1 MKILLIEDDEYAASI
16 LAKLLA
22 NHDYV
27 VDTTSDGET
36 GLKLAKE
43 YNYNL
48 ILLDVLLP
56 ELDGISIC
64 RQLRNEGYEVP
75 ILILTALDK
84 STDRVM
90 GLDAG
95 ADDYLIKPCDFSEL
109 IARVRALLRRGRE
122 LLPEVLTWENLKV
135 DLKTTEVTYNQKRLH
150 LTPKEYGLLELLLR
164 NPQRIFS
171 RSKILDFVWSVDE
184 FPGEEAVTTQIK
196 GLRRKLKAVGMSK
209 DLIETVYGLGYRLK
223 QEDNKAENQEPA
235 LIPHHPHLQAK
246 TEVLTVVAK
255 MREELKNSLTEQ
267 MELFERA
274 IALLATGAL
283 DHTLREKAIAQA
295 HRLIGSLG
303 SLGLPEGSKVA
314 RQIEDLFQ
322 NTTAKDQSVALQI
335 NKLVE
340 LLWQI
345 VVKGDGDT
353 ETRRYGETVNI
364 FDRLPASPT
373 LRVFASFPTPSTSVR
388 QRILVIDDD
397 AVLTEQLKIE
407 AVAWGLQIKV
417 VTNLIA
423 ARKEITDNLP
433 EIILLDLTFADR
445 TENGLKLLAELNEQ
459 KLKIPVVVLTAQN
472 QLSLRLKVAHLGGY
486 YFLQKPISSDR
497 IFQTITTVLNQTRG
511 VEAKVMVVDD
521 DPEILDFLSD
531 LLPAWGLRVTTLNN
545 PRKFWEI
552 LEVFAPNL
560 LILDVNMPYFNGLEL
575 CQVVRNDFRWGEIPI
590 LFLSALKDTETISR
604 VFAAGADDYVTKPII
619 ESELVSRLFNRLQR
633 VQRRSRT
640 DQIAI
645 AN

>member
-1 MKILLIEDDEYAASI
+1 MKILLIEDDEYAAATLS
-16 LAKLLA
+16 KLLA
-22 NHDYV
+22 DHDYV
-27 VDTTSDGET
+27 VDITNDGET

-43 YNYNL
+43 CNYSL

-56 ELDGISIC
+56 DLDGISIC

-95 ADDYLIKPCDFSEL
+95 ADDYLIKPFDFSEL

-122 LLPEVLTWENLKV
+122 VLPKVLTWEDLKL
-135 DLKTTEVTYNQKRLH
+135 DLKTTEVTYNQKRLC

-196 GLRRKLKAVGMSK
+196 GLRRKLKAVGMTK

-223 QEDNKAENQEPA
+223 QEDNKAKNQEEA
-235 LIPHHPHLQAK
+235 FIPNHPHLQAK

-255 MREELKNSLTEQ
+255 MREEFKKSLTEQ
-267 MELFERA
+267 IELFERA
-274 IALLATGAL
+274 IALLANGNL
-283 DHTLREKAIAQA
+283 NHTLREKAIAQA

-303 SLGLPEGSKVA
+303 SLGLSEGSEVA
-314 RQIEDLFQ
+314 RQIEHLFQ
-322 NTTAKDQSVALQI
+322 NTTAKEQNLALQI

-345 VVKGDGDT
+345 VVIGDGGQGSNCSILSSST
-353 ETRRYGETVNI
+353 S
-364 FDRLPASPT
+364 FSSPT
-373 LRVFASFPTPSTSVR
+373 FPTISTSLTSSTSLR
-388 QRILVIDDD
+388 QRVLVIDDD
-397 AVLTEQLKIE
+397 PVLTEKLKIE
-407 AVAWGLQIKV
+407 AIAWGLQVEV

-423 ARKEITDNLP
+423 AKRVITENLP

-459 KLKIPVVVLTAQN
+459 KLKVPVVVFTAQN

-486 YFLQKPISSDR
+486 TFLQKPIPSDR
-497 IFQTITTVLNQTRG
+497 IFQTIVTVLNQTRK

-531 LLPAWGLRVTTLNN
+531 LLPSWGLRVTTLNN

-560 LILDVNMPYFNGLEL
+560 LILDVNMPYFNGLEI
-575 CQVVRNDFRWGEIPI
+575 CQVVRNDFRWGGIPI
-590 LFLSALKDTETISR
+590 LFLSALKDRETISR

-619 ESELVSRLFNRLQR
+619 ESELVSRLLNRLQR
-633 VQRRSRT
+633 VQRRCRV
-640 DQIAI
+640 DEIAI